1 MHEVSAG
8 HHPPRIAAGDGY
20 RQRRPD
26 RPGRG
31 FLVVLKDT
39 SDAPAFNPSSTRAML
54 YIRLSDLDTYALGLK
69 WLQHQNLFT
78 AVLYEDDEPTPA

>member
-1 MHEVSAG
+1 MKSAQVITRRAS
-8 HHPPRIAAGDGY
+8 PPAMATASEG
-20 RQRRPD
+20 PT
-26 RPGRG
+26 GRAEG